1 MADDVPPDESSRS
14 SDSDSHRSCPCELPS
29 KLDQRDNHTMPQVRR
44 RVLRPVPVPSR
55 DARDERRCQRLR
67 AKLAADQVT
76 LRRWMSRLKRAFH
89 AVERLQ
95 AGIARCEKQL
105 SR

>member
-1 MADDVPPDESSRS
+1 MPP
-14 SDSDSHRSCPCELPS
+14 
-29 KLDQRDNHTMPQVRR
+29 VRR
-44 RVLRPVPVPSR
+44 RVLRPTPPPSR

-67 AKLAADQVT
+67 AKFAADQAA

-95 AGIARCEKQL
+95 AVIARCEKQFAQ
-105 SR
+105 